1 MPMSS
6 TARRVHEV
14 VDGVAAVVVT
24 VSRGLAFVSFGAA
37 LVIGV
42 AILFEMEEHPAHWVL
57 ALAVLV
63 FVLSL
68 PGWVL
73 LGFRA
78 AVVAAREIP
87 EAVQA
92 WPQTV
97 HAFHGRIRSA
107 DGGLATSTEAGRA
120 AWEGGR
126 QLGLFKAAWAITRL
140 SFVLWALVCA
150 GLAVLEVVLAVAVV
164 TGTVLL

>member
-1 MPMSS
+1 MTDS
-6 TARRVHEV
+6 ARRLPEF
-14 VDGVAAVVVT
+14 VDRVAAVVVM
-24 VSRGLAFVSFGAA
+24 VARGLAWTSFGAA
-37 LVIGV
+37 VVIGI
-42 AILFEMEEHPAHWVL
+42 AILVEMEEHPVHWVL
-57 ALAVLV
+57 ALAALV

-78 AVVAAREIP
+78 AVGAAKEIP
-87 EAVQA
+87 EAVQT

-97 HAFHGRIRSA
+97 QAFHGRIRSA
-107 DGGLATSTEAGRA
+107 EGGLATGTEAARA

-126 QLGLFKAAWAITRL
+126 QLGLFKAAWAVTRL
-140 SFVLWALVCA
+140 SFMLWALLC
-150 GLAVLEVVLAVAVV
+150 AVLALIEVVLAIAVV